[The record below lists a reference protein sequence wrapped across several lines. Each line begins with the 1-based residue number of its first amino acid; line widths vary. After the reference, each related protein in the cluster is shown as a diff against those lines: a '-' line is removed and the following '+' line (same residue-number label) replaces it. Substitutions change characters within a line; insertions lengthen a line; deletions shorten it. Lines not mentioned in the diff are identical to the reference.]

1 MTTTAADLKEQ
12 LKDLP
17 HMQAM
22 ADNNLTEA
30 DLPGP
35 IKMKMGPLKMQLVR
49 FEKNQNPT
57 KAQLDGLIALS
68 VKVADAIQTW
78 AEERSGAKPVAAASQ
93 TPPEPPTNPDDGK
106 NAPPNLPGVVGAP
119 ASYPLREAVMAHID
133 KGGRIYHDD
142 LKKILKKRSLAD
154 REEVEGV
161 VLVRRVAFY
170 YPS

>member
-78 AEERSGAKPVAAASQ
+78 AEERSGAKPAAAASQ

>member
-78 AEERSGAKPVAAASQ
+78 AEERSGAKPAAAASQ

-119 ASYPLREAVMAHID
+119 ASYPLREAFIWLSRGKDGVPAEI
-133 KGGRIYHDD
+133 RTA
-142 LKKILKKRSLAD
+142 LAAYLD
-154 REEVEGV
+154 AVTQFHAERKEGK
-161 VLVRRVAFY
+161 A
-170 YPS
+170 